1 MTRQPTATTAT
12 SLIRRFCVA
21 SHEINQTRAEFATQ
35 KKTLNKTQKSLQ
47 SALRDILSASE
58 DGAIPVAPNVH
69 VVLAT
74 MFTAKPITLD
84 VVRTALGSI
93 HGEIAASDLAKAVN
107 KVRMKPSPYAKIV
120 NGKLPKG
127 KCVKAWD
134 QRTTSMAALFHRAK
148 GDLASIR
155 KREKDALSDK
165 RKELVSI
172 EGKLLAQ
179 VWKRKKT
186 LRINFKDGDG
196 LARSYF
202 LKKRAKKRTGR
213 LTKKHLLEALD
224 RVTLDRSNPNLAN
237 EIFAA
242 IQAVQKKLVKTTDT
256 FVLHRGGL
264 KRV

>member
-1 MTRQPTATTAT
+1 MTRQPTAAAAT

-21 SHEINQTRAEFATQ
+21 SHEFNQTRAEFAAQ
-35 KKTLNKTQKSLQ
+35 KKALNKTQRSLQ

-84 VVRTALGSI
+84 VVRAALGSI
-93 HGEIAASDLAKAVN
+93 PGEIAPPGLAKAVN
-107 KVRMKPSPYAKIV
+107 KARMKPSPYAKIV

-127 KCVKAWD
+127 KHVNA
-134 QRTTSMAALFHRAK
+134 RSGRATSLAALFHRAK

-155 KREKDALSDK
+155 KREKDALSDR
-165 RKELVSI
+165 RKELASI
-172 EGKLLAQ
+172 EGKLLRQA
-179 VWKRKKT
+179 WKRKKP

-196 LARSYF
+196 LVRSYF

-213 LTKKHLLEALD
+213 LTKKRLLEAFD
-224 RVTLDRSNPNLAN
+224 RVTLDRGNPNLAN

-242 IQAVQKKLVKTTDT
+242 IQAVQKKLVSTTET
-256 FVLHRGGL
+256 FVLHRGRLSRG
-264 KRV
+264 